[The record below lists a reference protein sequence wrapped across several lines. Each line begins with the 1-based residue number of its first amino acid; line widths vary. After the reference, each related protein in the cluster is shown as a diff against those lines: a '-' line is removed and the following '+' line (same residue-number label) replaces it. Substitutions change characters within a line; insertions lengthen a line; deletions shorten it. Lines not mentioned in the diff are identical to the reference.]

1 MPRKEVFNLTID
13 VGANISQAQSAAKS
27 LQQAF
32 SKINLSDSL
41 KKGLDKTFGDLEK
54 ELNNFSSMT
63 SKPFTNMK
71 DIEKAEKSY
80 EKIVDLFHELSVQGK
95 TISGMDPSKFLPK
108 ETIARI
114 NTLQD
119 SLKKVRSSIN
129 DTNKDIVAQNKAW
142 KDASQAQLNYQQKI
156 SDANSKLKSLQGS
169 LGASTKKIKD
179 LKEQQAELTQ
189 QQTDFLNNGGSK
201 SDPQYQQWGRELQAL
216 QKEINGAI
224 SNQSS
229 YQKQIAETKSQ
240 LNQYNNAEIEAGKA
254 VTEHK
259 QKLDQLQENLKNS
272 EGLTQLREEIAKIQ
286 GVSLDEVSTDAD
298 ELEKNIANLSKAELV
313 KIVQELLQI
322 GDTSNG
328 LVEASGATKGLKEA
342 VSGLA
347 QQGGELNEV
356 AKEVERLGEQV
367 KQFFSIGNTIQ
378 LFKRAVRDAMNTVK
392 ELDATMTETA
402 TVTDFS
408 ISDMWE
414 QLPHYTD
421 EANKLGTSINSL
433 YKATTLYYQQGLDTN
448 EAMALGIETI
458 KMARVAN
465 MDAALATD
473 LMTAALRGFNMEL
486 NEMSAVRIN
495 DVYSELAAVT
505 AADTD
510 EIGIAISKTASIAH
524 SANMEFETTAAFL
537 SQIIETTREA
547 PETAGTAMKTI
558 IARFSEVK
566 KLYSEGQIL
575 GTDEEG
581 EAINVNKIQEA
592 LRTVGID
599 MTKFFVG
606 AEGLDDV
613 LLRLAEKWD
622 TLDVATQRYIAT
634 QAAGSRQQSRFLAM
648 MSDYDRTMELVDA
661 AYDSAGS
668 GQAQFEKTLDSMQAK
683 LAELKNAWDQFV
695 MGLANSDFLKAGVDI
710 LTGILSTI
718 NDIISAISGGN
729 GLVKSIISIGSAFL
743 ALRGG
748 SKLFGEKGP
757 IGKLLTGILGKT
769 TAKEGEKTGLQIGT
783 TISEGIKK
791 AFTGQNTG
799 KGIFDSIKQAF
810 SGKEGGLIEGVKG
823 FFKGNVWKSFITPM
837 GKPSDSELQD
847 YIWGQLETKGLSDPG
862 AIGGLLNEG
871 KTQEAFDLLK
881 QQANEAGESL
891 DDFKVKG
898 TNSAAAVSG
907 AFASFGLLFKGIAK
921 GVGGDAGIVL
931 DVFGTIATTIGGLI
945 PTVMSLGEAFM
956 GAGTAA
962 KIAGW
967 IAQSGWIWLTAI
979 TAIVGGIIALAQF
992 TPEKQLERA
1001 QEKAKKAQEAAQEAQ
1016 QAYDDLLS
1024 DKNNYTELEDKVR
1037 SLTKGTEEWKDAVVE
1052 LNTKVT
1058 ELAQNYEGLELE
1070 YDENGVLSIKNWNEL
1085 ENQAKEKRDTT
1096 LYESLT
1102 SNLEVAR
1109 KSKKVAESSDF
1120 SRSREIEAEI
1130 NRLQQEEMGGYGID
1144 NSERIKQLQNELKAL
1159 ESGYSKAVNSA
1170 EKKIKAETK
1179 NLFLAFM
1186 PDDAVEGEFANEY
1199 ANVLTEI
1206 FQATGKKAEDFTQEE
1221 LVGKLSGS
1229 SGLFENLTDEE
1240 KALLTGDFSK
1250 ISGTE
1255 ELPLSDNL
1263 KDLADQFDID
1273 KDKLEEFIKLQNEAN
1288 KKSFNQTRRNLATAG
1303 SVRTTEDADAIIN
1316 EFGRETA
1323 DKLGQNM
1330 VSMGPSQADQYLNT
1344 WRKIFEDK
1352 GKDIAEALLD
1362 FDVTDFRSLTN
1373 LTDYMREQGFNEDDA
1388 EEYWRAMV
1396 NGAENFTATYGQIAS
1411 WAEGI
1416 KENMKGVTE
1425 MVERLESGKLT
1436 ANDLTAFENA
1446 GLDTNN
1452 RLLTA
1457 DGYKVFGVDSQEARR
1472 ALNQANAEKAQRDL
1486 NTLNEMGGGIS
1497 QLDRHLEDER
1507 SIQRYAEMLNL
1518 TKQKDETEEEFV
1530 KRIQDEW
1537 ARTREIAEET
1547 NDYAQAAVHTADEW
1561 AALGGTDKQIRYATM
1576 QEASDAGL
1584 DVDELITYS
1593 QVLQQVYNLEQSVAD
1608 RIALDNMKMNA
1619 SVEELNSNFEK
1630 WRASLEAG
1638 KSASDYA
1645 SSLGKI
1651 RSNMQSLLGITS
1663 DLSEEFLTNTNNLDL
1678 MAKAAEGD
1686 AEAIDELRKKAAIDL
1701 ALGFDYDEDGID
1713 QLESNLL
1720 NALEGFDPNIE
1731 VGTTLDEAGLTDAF
1745 DALLRSGQMT
1755 ADEINEALEAIG
1767 FEPELSYEEMSLGD
1781 ASHAS
1786 TTGYVTVIDDLGPP
1800 ATYTQIPV
1808 SSVSD
1813 ANASQ
1818 MVRVPVING
1827 KKSKYKGGS
1836 SSTVNASNK
1845 KGGSGGKKG
1854 GGRGGGS
1861 SKKQDNWKNP
1871 YDKYYNLTEKINEA
1885 LRTRE
1890 KIERD
1895 YDRILKRRERTA
1907 AELLKNSA
1915 QEIANLRQEVEYQ
1928 KRLQAGRREQIENLA
1943 NERYDNGNQRTTFEK
1958 MGVTKY
1964 ANYNFDTQ
1972 AIEIDWAAIEAVRDE
1987 ELGKA
1992 IEAYVGRLEELQGQF
2007 EDTQTTI
2014 EDMEDTI
2021 WEINQRGKEEYLS
2034 FEQRIIDALINAD
2047 QKLIDDLSAKF
2058 DSINEANSRVLSSM
2072 QESIDL
2078 ERQIRDNTMT
2088 EDDIASKEARL
2099 AYLRRDTSGA
2109 NQMEIMKLEQDLAD
2123 ARQNYSDQLIDQGM
2137 QKLSDENEKAS
2148 QQRQEQIDIM
2158 QAIHDWTVESGGFNA
2173 TAERLINE
2181 TAAAGEV
2188 TEEVKKLLQDNEG
2201 WTSMTKFAGEDW
2213 MTKLANEYKAAMEGM
2228 SNFKV
2233 DDAKTKHTSAN
2244 NTMSV
2249 IDEEGKNAADVWFD
2263 NTLQRWVDK
2272 SGNLY
2277 DIYWDA
2283 TANEGKGAYRYSNK
2297 QAKDTTDPNAWLKD
2311 YFDKMIAA
2319 LGDKDSGTPSSGSG
2333 GNGGNS
2339 GSSGPKPPTTST
2351 DHGYTIKKGDG
2362 SKLTKTGF
2370 SSKKAAQQAAEYK
2383 INNQIKAAQAA
2394 YDKTYQD
2401 YLKGKAT
2408 TSSRNSALA
2417 FLNNWK
2423 WAKITNV
2430 YKTGGL
2436 NTQTGLAWLD
2446 GTKSH
2451 PELVLN
2457 ARDTENFIQLKDILS
2472 EMGSL
2477 DKLQNGGDNYYNFD
2491 IKVDQLANDYDV
2503 DKLIGKIKNEINKD
2517 ATYRNVNAINLI
2529 R

>member
-32 SKINLSDSL
+32 SKINLTDSL

-71 DIEKAEKSY
+71 DIEKAEKSF
-80 EKIVDLFHELSVQGK
+80 EKINDLLNDLQVQGK
-95 TISGMDPSKFLPK
+95 TIAGMDLSKFLPVDVVSKLQEFNKQLQEIIIK
-108 ETIARI
+108 EKSIGDKKI
-114 NTLQD
+114 TLEAD
-119 SLKKVRSSIN
+119 TEKANNEVEKFKKRIN
-129 DTNKDIVAQNKAW
+129 DTKSEIEKRKELGLSTKTSELTLDTLQRKLI
-142 KDASQAQLNYQQKI
+142 DAEKQAENAAK
-156 SDANSKLKSLQGS
+156 KLKEFNIDNTNLENIEKLRAALQSFSGDDIS
-169 LGASTKKIKD
+169 QIPTD
-179 LKEQQAELTQ
+179 LKEIQEYINNLQVKETENLEKTLEKIPNITKKSAQAFNGMNKELSRVKQ
-189 QQTDFLNNGGSK
+189 EGQG
-201 SDPQYQQWGRELQAL
+201 
-216 QKEINGAI
+216 I
-224 SNQSS
+224 S
-229 YQKQIAETKSQ
+229 ETT
-240 LNQYNNAEIEAGKA
+240 AEIE
-254 VTEHK
+254 
-259 QKLDQLQENLKNS
+259 
-272 EGLTQLREEIAKIQ
+272 
-286 GVSLDEVSTDAD
+286 
-298 ELEKNIANLSKAELV
+298 
-313 KIVQELLQI
+313 
-322 GDTSNG
+322 
-328 LVEASGATKGLKEA
+328 
-342 VSGLA
+342 
-347 QQGGELNEV
+347 
-356 AKEVERLGEQV
+356 RLGNQV
-367 KQFFSIGNTIQ
+367 RQFFSIGNTIQ
-378 LFKRAVRDAMNTVK
+378 LFKRAVRDAMATVK

-414 QLPHYTD
+414 QLPRYTD

-433 YKATTLYYQQGLDTN
+433 YKATTLYYQQGLQTE

-613 LLRLAEKWD
+613 LLRLAQKWD

-648 MSDYDRTMELVDA
+648 MSDYDRTMELVNA

-695 MGLANSDFLKAGVDI
+695 MGLANNEILKTGVDI

-718 NDIISAISGGN
+718 NDIISAVSGNN
-729 GLVKSIISIGSAFL
+729 GLVKSILSLGSAFL

-748 SKLFGEKGP
+748 AKIFGGKDGKVGLLDKIIGTIKGTNAENK
-757 IGKLLTGILGKT
+757 IKKNS
-769 TAKEGEKTGLQIGT
+769 LQIGQS
-783 TISEGIKK
+783 IGK
-791 AFTGQNTG
+791 AIG
-799 KGIFDSIKQAF
+799 KGIEGTGNIVQKSINKIISSKDNGFWKSLKTDISNLFNGNNIGKDYSQVTEEQYKAAYDKLSKGQKSHATSLINKGQREEAIKYIEQQKIAVEGVIDKEQAWAESSQKVGNAI
-810 SGKEGGLIEGVKG
+810 SGVGIALTTVGGLISQQNEEL
-823 FFKGNVWKSFITPM
+823 GNTISTLGLIIT
-837 GKPSDSELQD
+837 S
-847 YIWGQLETKGLSDPG
+847 
-862 AIGGLLNEG
+862 
-871 KTQEAFDLLK
+871 
-881 QQANEAGESL
+881 
-891 DDFKVKG
+891 
-898 TNSAAAVSG
+898 
-907 AFASFGLLFKGIAK
+907 
-921 GVGGDAGIVL
+921 VGGIISMFPAIKAGIDSITASMAANPV
-931 DVFGTIATTIGGLI
+931 GAT
-945 PTVMSLGEAFM
+945 
-956 GAGTAA
+956 
-962 KIAGW
+962 
-967 IAQSGWIWLTAI
+967 I
-979 TAIVGGIIALAQF
+979 TAIVIGITTLVTLFNALSNSS
-992 TPEKQLERA
+992 EKALKKAE
-1001 QEKAKKAQEAAQEAQ
+1001 EKAKKSAEAAREAQ

-1024 DKNNYTELEDKVR
+1024 NRNNYNELENKVK
-1037 SLTKGTEEWKDAVVE
+1037 SLTEGTREWTEAVRE
-1052 LNTKVT
+1052 LNTAVL
-1058 ELAQNYEGLELE
+1058 ELTQKYEGLEIVVDGAGNISITDESWNKVQEQQRKKLQE
-1070 YDENGVLSIKNWNEL
+1070 KQFTAAKDAIDREQKRVKNARENTKIIDGSGKAVTDIQTKENGEIDEEWVKSQNYNWAETVDLTEAEKSLERERKNLITWFAADIIKNKE
-1085 ENQAKEKRDTT
+1085 EANQISSAM
-1096 LYESLT
+1096 
-1102 SNLEVAR
+1102 
-1109 KSKKVAESSDF
+1109 SK
-1120 SRSREIEAEI
+1120 ILGEAIDNIQTPEEMQGKI
-1130 NRLQQEEMGGYGID
+1130 KQFQEE
-1144 NSERIKQLQNELKAL
+1144 
-1159 ESGYSKAVNSA
+1159 
-1170 EKKIKAETK
+1170 
-1179 NLFLAFM
+1179 F
-1186 PDDAVEGEFANEY
+1186 
-1199 ANVLTEI
+1199 
-1206 FQATGKKAEDFTQEE
+1206 
-1221 LVGKLSGS
+1221 GKLSNKAK
-1229 SGLFENLTDEE
+1229 GLFSGEVIFGNAIDDYKDFGISEEFYKENTDAIDKLIEENKNNVEKVQTELGRVGLSLDEVGTKDAKAFIDKTSKMSIGSAKAFYKAWDDIRQKNPNLGSNLLNFEANNINDLTSIVKMMREAGVEAEKIEE
-1240 KALLTGDFSK
+1240 YWKAATVGVENYGTKLGDVLNRGDALRDSIKSINELIERADSGALTQEDVERILGAGFDISNLQQTAEGWQLIGVSIEEVRRALNGDLAEEEAITTDIIKEQILETQKELDKLANISNNDPAAIARREYLTNQLSELEKSYTVAEKNEAFAQASK
-1250 ISGTE
+1250 YTAQENEVRGGSEESIVYSAQNEAQRAGYDTE
-1255 ELPLSDNL
+1255 ELDAYALSLQGIN
-1263 KDLADQFDID
+1263 QN
-1273 KDKLEEFIKLQNEAN
+1273 LQNN
-1288 KKSFNQTRRNLATAG
+1288 KATAYEVAL
-1303 SVRTTEDADAIIN
+1303 S
-1316 EFGRETA
+1316 
-1323 DKLGQNM
+1323 NM
-1330 VSMGPSQADQYLNT
+1330 
-1344 WRKIFEDK
+1344 
-1352 GKDIAEALLD
+1352 
-1362 FDVTDFRSLTN
+1362 N
-1373 LTDYMREQGFNEDDA
+1373 L
-1388 EEYWRAMV
+1388 
-1396 NGAENFTATYGQIAS
+1396 
-1411 WAEGI
+1411 
-1416 KENMKGVTE
+1416 
-1425 MVERLESGKLT
+1425 
-1436 ANDLTAFENA
+1436 NA
-1446 GLDTNN
+1446 GLDEIISSYDDWVGLIDQESGLIKATTSDDAKAFNDL
-1452 RLLTA
+1452 R
-1457 DGYKVFGVDSQEARR
+1457 DSV
-1472 ALNQANAEKAQRDL
+1472 NK
-1486 NTLNEMGGGIS
+1486 
-1497 QLDRHLEDER
+1497 
-1507 SIQRYAEMLNL
+1507 MLN
-1518 TKQKDETEEEFV
+1518 
-1530 KRIQDEW
+1530 
-1537 ARTREIAEET
+1537 
-1547 NDYAQAAVHTADEW
+1547 
-1561 AALGGTDKQIRYATM
+1561 
-1576 QEASDAGL
+1576 AS
-1584 DVDELITYS
+1584 E
-1593 QVLQQVYNLEQSVAD
+1593 
-1608 RIALDNMKMNA
+1608 
-1619 SVEELNSNFEK
+1619 
-1630 WRASLEAG
+1630 
-1638 KSASDYA
+1638 
-1645 SSLGKI
+1645 
-1651 RSNMQSLLGITS
+1651 
-1663 DLSEEFLTNTNNLDL
+1663 DLSDEFWNN
-1678 MAKAAEGD
+1678 AKNIENIKKAAEGD
-1686 AEAIDELRKKAAIDL
+1686 TE
-1701 ALGFDYDEDGID
+1701 ALGELQVAAAQDYLINLGLDPEAQNIVNNFANELENWELPTLEAGVELTGQDDFIAACQEMINASGMTADQVSEYFKRLGYDVEFDGNPQKIHQKRYFPATHYTVTTNEDGSMD
-1713 QLESNLL
+1713 MR
-1720 NALEGFDPNIE
+1720 PNIE
-1731 VGTTLDEAGLTDAF
+1731 MIPQEW
-1745 DALLRSGQMT
+1745 
-1755 ADEINEALEAIG
+1755 DEIIMAPSIKTLT
-1767 FEPELSYEEMSLGD
+1767 
-1781 ASHAS
+1781 S
-1786 TTGYVTVIDDLGPP
+1786 TGSGGGGISTKNLNGGKG
-1800 ATYTQIPV
+1800 
-1808 SSVSD
+1808 
-1813 ANASQ
+1813 NAS
-1818 MVRVPVING
+1818 
-1827 KKSKYKGGS
+1827 K
-1836 SSTVNASNK
+1836 
-1845 KGGSGGKKG
+1845 GKKG
-1854 GGRGGGS
+1854 GGGGGS
-1861 SKKQDNWKNP
+1861 SKKQNNWKNP

-1943 NERYDNGNQRTTFEK
+1943 NERYDNGDQRTTFEK

-1972 AIEIDWAAIEAVRDE
+1972 TIQIDWAAIEAVRDE

-2034 FEQRIIDALINAD
+2034 FESRIIDALINAD

-2078 ERQIRDNTMT
+2078 ERQIRDNTKT

-2109 NQMEIMKLEQDLAD
+2109 NQMEIMRLEQDLAD

-2158 QAIHDWTVESGGFNA
+2158 QAIHDWTVQSGGFNA

-2233 DDAKTKHTSAN
+2233 DDAKTKYTSAN
-2244 NTMSV
+2244 NTMNV
-2249 IDEEGKNAADVWFD
+2249 KDEEGKNAADVWFD
-2263 NTLQRWVDK
+2263 NTLQRWIDK

-2283 TANEGKGAYRYSNK
+2283 TADKGNGAYVYSNK

-2311 YFDKMIAA
+2311 YLASIQKA
-2319 LGDKDSGTPSSGSG
+2319 LDGKASSTSGSNTG

-2362 SKLTKTGF
+2362 SKLTKGGYA
-2370 SSKKAAQQAAEYK
+2370 SKSKANTAAQNK
-2383 INNQIKAAQAA
+2383 INDQIKAAEQSVNQAA
-2394 YDKTYQD
+2394 IS
-2401 YLKGKAT
+2401 LAKGQISQSAYKNAVDLLDNWKKAT
-2408 TSSRNSALA
+2408 YTS
-2417 FLNNWK
+2417 
-2423 WAKITNV
+2423 

-2436 NTQTGLAWLD
+2436 STQTGLAWLD
-2446 GTKSH
+2446 GTASH

-2472 EMGSL
+2472 DMGSL

>member
-32 SKINLSDSL
+32 AKVNLTDSL

-80 EKIVDLFHELSVQGK
+80 EKIVDLFYELSVQGK

-189 QQTDFLNNGGSK
+189 QQADFLNNGGSK

-298 ELEKNIANLSKAELV
+298 ELEKNIANLSKAKLA

-342 VSGLA
+342 LSGLA

-356 AKEVERLGEQV
+356 EKEVQRLGEQV

-378 LFKRAVRDAMNTVK
+378 LFKRAVRDAMATVK

-414 QLPHYTD
+414 QLPRYTD

-581 EAINVNKIQEA
+581 EAININKIQEA

-683 LAELKNAWDQFV
+683 LTELKNAWDQFV
-695 MGLANSDFLKAGVDI
+695 MGLANNEILKTGVDI
-710 LTGILSTI
+710 LTSILSTI
-718 NDIISAISGGN
+718 NDIISAVSGGN
-729 GLVKSIISIGSAFL
+729 GLVKAITSLGASFL
-743 ALRGG
+743 TLRTGA
-748 SKLFGEKGP
+748 KIFGEKGKGGGF
-757 IGKLLTGILGKT
+757 IGSIFKALRGKDVTTQMSEAGQQAAKSFGTGFNGFISSGFDSKGFGESIKKGFTSSIQGIKNFFVQSKFDKEQFLGQFYGATPEGGFGEDFFQDQMKNVPEFKKAVQDAGYTVEEVDGKFKVLQEDSVGNLRAIGVAATALGGLLIGLGDNL
-769 TAKEGEKTGLQIGT
+769 EKKGNVLGTVIKNIGT
-783 TISEGIKK
+783 TITIVG
-791 AFTGQNTG
+791 
-799 KGIFDSIKQAF
+799 
-810 SGKEGGLIEGVKG
+810 
-823 FFKGNVWKSFITPM
+823 
-837 GKPSDSELQD
+837 
-847 YIWGQLETKGLSDPG
+847 G
-862 AIGGLLNEG
+862 AITLLGGSFTKAGIEIG
-871 KTQEAFDLLK
+871 K
-881 QQANEAGESL
+881 AG
-891 DDFKVKG
+891 
-898 TNSAAAVSG
+898 A
-907 AFASFGLLFKGIAK
+907 IAK
-921 GVGGDAGIVL
+921 LGWAEFIPILLAIV
-931 DVFGTIATTIGGLI
+931 
-945 PTVMSLGEAFM
+945 
-956 GAGTAA
+956 
-962 KIAGW
+962 
-967 IAQSGWIWLTAI
+967 
-979 TAIVGGIIALAQF
+979 AIVGLVTAAINN
-992 TPEKQLERA
+992 TPEKRLERA
-1001 QEKAKKAQEAAQEAQ
+1001 KQRAQEAQQAAQEAQ

-1024 DKNNYTELEDKVR
+1024 NKNKYTELEDKVR
-1037 SLTKGTEEWKDAVVE
+1037 SLTKGTEEWKDAVAE

-1102 SNLEVAR
+1102 ANLDVAR
-1109 KSKKVAESSDF
+1109 KSKTAAESSDF
-1120 SRSREIEAEI
+1120 NRASEIRDEI
-1130 NRLQQEEMGGYGID
+1130 ARLSWEGQEGFGVD
-1144 NSERIKQLQNELKAL
+1144 NSERIKQLENELKTL
-1159 ESGYSKAVNSA
+1159 ENGYSSAVNSA
-1170 EKKIKAETK
+1170 EKEIKASTK

-1186 PDDAVEGEFANEY
+1186 PDEAIEKDIANEY
-1199 ANVLTEI
+1199 GNVLTEI
-1206 FQATGKKAEDFTQEE
+1206 FTATGKKAEDFEQEE
-1221 LVGKLSGS
+1221 LVGKLNASQYS
-1229 SGLFENLTDEE
+1229 FENLTDEE

-1250 ISGTE
+1250 ISSTE
-1255 ELPLSDNL
+1255 QLPLSDNL

-1288 KKSFNQTRRNLATAG
+1288 KRSFNQTRRNLATAG

-1344 WRKIFEDK
+1344 WKKIFKDK

-1373 LTDYMREQGFNEDDA
+1373 LTDYMHEQGFNKDDA

-1396 NGAENFTATYGQIAS
+1396 NGVENFTVTYGQIAS

-1416 KENMKGVTE
+1416 KESMKGVTE

-1436 ANDLTAFENA
+1436 ADDLTAFENA
-1446 GLDTNN
+1446 GLNTNN

-1486 NTLNEMGGGIS
+1486 DTLNEMGGGIS

-1547 NDYAQAAVHTADEW
+1547 NDYAQAAIHTADEW

-1584 DVDELITYS
+1584 DVNELLNYS
-1593 QVLQQVYNLEQSVAD
+1593 QVLQQVHNLEQSVAD

-1619 SVEELNSNFEK
+1619 SIKELSSNWNEWK
-1630 WRASLEAG
+1630 AGLESGKDTAEYSAALDSLR
-1638 KSASDYA
+1638 K
-1645 SSLGKI
+1645 
-1651 RSNMQSLLGITS
+1651 NMQSMLGITS
-1663 DLSEEFLTNTNNLDL
+1663 NLSEEFLTNADNMDL
-1678 MAKAAEGD
+1678 MARAAEGD
-1686 AEAIDELRKKAAIDL
+1686 GDAIDELRKKAATEI
-1701 ALGFDYDEDGID
+1701 ALGVNYDEDGID

-1731 VGTTLDEAGLTDAF
+1731 IGTTLEDANLTQAF
-1745 DALLRSGQMT
+1745 QELIDKGYAS
-1755 ADEINEALEAIG
+1755 ADEVNKALEGIG
-1767 FEPELSYEEMSLGD
+1767 FEPEIKTEEIPIDGSSAQRIVANGGFWKPTADMMGTEWVPIKNETELQ
-1781 ASHAS
+1781 
-1786 TTGYVTVIDDLGPP
+1786 GYVGQT
-1800 ATYTQIPV
+1800 ATLPI
-1808 SSVSD
+1808 
-1813 ANASQ
+1813 
-1818 MVRVPVING
+1818 ING
-1827 KKSKYKGGS
+1827 KKTKYKGS
-1836 SSTVNASNK
+1836 SKSTVNGSNK
-1845 KGGSGGKKG
+1845 KGSSGGKKG
-1854 GGRGGGS
+1854 GGGGGGS
-1861 SKKQDNWKNP
+1861 SKKQNNWKNP

-1915 QEIANLRQEVEYQ
+1915 QEIANLRQEIVYQ
-1928 KRLQAGRREQIENLA
+1928 QRLQAGRREQIENLA
-1943 NERYDNGNQRTTFEK
+1943 KERYDNGDQRTTFEQ

-1972 AIEIDWAAIEAVRDE
+1972 TIEIDWAAIEAVRDE

-1992 IEAYVGRLEELQGQF
+1992 IEAYVGRLEELQGQY

-2014 EDMEDTI
+2014 EDMEDQI

-2034 FEQRIIDALINAD
+2034 FESRIIDALINAD

-2078 ERQIRDNTMT
+2078 ERQIRDNTKT

-2333 GNGGNS
+2333 GNSGNS
-2339 GSSGPKPPTTST
+2339 GSSGTKPPTTST

-2362 SKLTKTGF
+2362 SKLTKGGF
-2370 SSKKAAQQAAEYK
+2370 SSKKAAQEAAEYK
-2383 INNQIKAAQAA
+2383 ITNQLNSAQAA
-2394 YDKTYQD
+2394 YNKTYQD

-2408 TSSRNSALA
+2408 TSSRNNALA
-2417 FLNNWK
+2417 LLNNWK

-2446 GTKSH
+2446 GTASH

-2472 EMGSL
+2472 DMGSL

-2503 DKLIGKIKNEINKD
+2503 DKLIGKIKNEIDKD
-2517 ATYRNVNAINLI
+2517 ARYRNVNSINFI

>member
-32 SKINLSDSL
+32 SRVNLTEGI

-54 ELNNFSSMT
+54 ELNNFASMT
-63 SKPFTNMK
+63 SKPFTDMK
-71 DIEKAEKSY
+71 DIQKAEKSF
-80 EKIVDLFHELSVQGK
+80 EKINDLLNELQVQGK
-95 TISGMDPSKFLPK
+95 TIAGMDLSKFLP
-108 ETIARI
+108 
-114 NTLQD
+114 
-119 SLKKVRSSIN
+119 N
-129 DTNKDIVAQNKAW
+129 DTVN
-142 KDASQAQLNYQQKI
+142 
-156 SDANSKLKSLQGS
+156 KLKSFNDQ
-169 LGASTKKIKD
+169 
-179 LKEQQAELTQ
+179 LKQV
-189 QQTDFLNNGGSK
+189 
-201 SDPQYQQWGRELQAL
+201 R
-216 QKEINGAI
+216 
-224 SNQSS
+224 QSQENLS
-229 YQKQIAETKSQ
+229 R
-240 LNQYNNAEIEAGKA
+240 
-254 VTEHK
+254 
-259 QKLDQLQENLKNS
+259 QKLDLTKQYDDYNKRINDVKNELQTLKDIEDNRQKTGK
-272 EGLTQLREEIAKIQ
+272 GLTQSQQDQVIRYTNELKKLESEQEEVNKKITDLNKIKPEGLQRLRESLKEFSGASSLREIPTNLDNIQ
-286 GVSLDEVSTDAD
+286 KYID
-298 ELEKNIANLSKAELV
+298 NLSDEEIKKVAVAMGAV
-313 KIVQELLQI
+313 KDESENLSRGQYIQEITRQLNDC
-322 GDTSNG
+322 GD
-328 LVEASGATKGLKEA
+328 
-342 VSGLA
+342 
-347 QQGGELNEV
+347 QGRELNEV

-378 LFKRAVRDAMNTVK
+378 LFKRAVRDAMATVK

-414 QLPHYTD
+414 QLPRYTD

-613 LLRLAEKWD
+613 LLRLAQKWD

-648 MSDYDRTMELVDA
+648 MSDYDRTMELVNA

-695 MGLANSDFLKAGVDI
+695 MGLANNEILKTGVDI

-718 NDIISAISGGN
+718 NDIISAVSGNN
-729 GLVKSIISIGSAFL
+729 GLVKSILSLGSAFL

-748 SKLFGEKGP
+748 AKIFGGKDGKVGLLDKIIGTIKGTNTENK
-757 IGKLLTGILGKT
+757 IKKNS
-769 TAKEGEKTGLQIGT
+769 LQIGQS
-783 TISEGIKK
+783 IGK
-791 AFTGQNTG
+791 AIG
-799 KGIFDSIKQAF
+799 KGIEGTGNIVQKSINKIISSKDNGFWKSLKTDISNLFNGNNIGKDYSQVTEEQYKAAYDKLSKGQKSHATSLINKGQREEAIKYIEQQKIAVEGVIDKEQAWAESSQKVGNAI
-810 SGKEGGLIEGVKG
+810 SGVGIALTTVGGLISQQNEEL
-823 FFKGNVWKSFITPM
+823 GNTISTLGLIIT
-837 GKPSDSELQD
+837 S
-847 YIWGQLETKGLSDPG
+847 
-862 AIGGLLNEG
+862 
-871 KTQEAFDLLK
+871 
-881 QQANEAGESL
+881 
-891 DDFKVKG
+891 
-898 TNSAAAVSG
+898 
-907 AFASFGLLFKGIAK
+907 
-921 GVGGDAGIVL
+921 VGGIISMFPAIKAGIDSITASMAANPV
-931 DVFGTIATTIGGLI
+931 GAT
-945 PTVMSLGEAFM
+945 
-956 GAGTAA
+956 
-962 KIAGW
+962 
-967 IAQSGWIWLTAI
+967 I
-979 TAIVGGIIALAQF
+979 TAIVIGITTLVTLFNALSNSS
-992 TPEKQLERA
+992 EKALKKAE
-1001 QEKAKKAQEAAQEAQ
+1001 EKAKKSAEAAREAQ

-1024 DKNNYTELEDKVR
+1024 NRNNYNELENKVK
-1037 SLTKGTEEWKDAVVE
+1037 SLTEGTREWTEAVRE
-1052 LNTKVT
+1052 LNTAVL
-1058 ELAQNYEGLELE
+1058 ELTQKYEGLEIVVDGAGNISITDESWNKVQEQQRKKLQE
-1070 YDENGVLSIKNWNEL
+1070 KQFTAAKDAIDREQKRVKNARENTKIIDGSGKAVTDIQTKENGEIDEEWVKSQNYNWAETVDLTEAEKSLERERKNLITWFAADIIKNKE
-1085 ENQAKEKRDTT
+1085 EANQISSAM
-1096 LYESLT
+1096 
-1102 SNLEVAR
+1102 
-1109 KSKKVAESSDF
+1109 SK
-1120 SRSREIEAEI
+1120 ILGEAIDNIQTPEEMQGKI
-1130 NRLQQEEMGGYGID
+1130 KQFQEE
-1144 NSERIKQLQNELKAL
+1144 
-1159 ESGYSKAVNSA
+1159 
-1170 EKKIKAETK
+1170 
-1179 NLFLAFM
+1179 F
-1186 PDDAVEGEFANEY
+1186 
-1199 ANVLTEI
+1199 
-1206 FQATGKKAEDFTQEE
+1206 
-1221 LVGKLSGS
+1221 GKLSNKAK
-1229 SGLFENLTDEE
+1229 GLFSGEVIFGNAIDDYKDFGISEEFYKENTDAIDKLIEENKNNVEKVQTELGRVGLSLDEVGTKDAKAFIDKTSKMSIGSAKAFYKAWDDIRQKNPNLGSNLLNFEANNINDLTSIVKMMREAGVEAEKIEE
-1240 KALLTGDFSK
+1240 YWKAATVGVENYGTKLGDVLNRGDALRDSIKSINELIERADSGALTQEDVERILGAGFDISNLQQTAEGWQLIGVSIEEVRRALNGDLAEEEAITTDIIKEQILETQKELDKLANISNNDPAAIARREYLTNQLSELEKSYTVAEKNEAFAQASK
-1250 ISGTE
+1250 YTAQENEVRGGSEESIVYSAQNEAQRAGYDTE
-1255 ELPLSDNL
+1255 ELDAYALS
-1263 KDLADQFDID
+1263 
-1273 KDKLEEFIKLQNEAN
+1273 LQNINQNLQNN
-1288 KKSFNQTRRNLATAG
+1288 KATAYEVAL
-1303 SVRTTEDADAIIN
+1303 S
-1316 EFGRETA
+1316 
-1323 DKLGQNM
+1323 NM
-1330 VSMGPSQADQYLNT
+1330 
-1344 WRKIFEDK
+1344 
-1352 GKDIAEALLD
+1352 
-1362 FDVTDFRSLTN
+1362 N
-1373 LTDYMREQGFNEDDA
+1373 L
-1388 EEYWRAMV
+1388 
-1396 NGAENFTATYGQIAS
+1396 
-1411 WAEGI
+1411 
-1416 KENMKGVTE
+1416 
-1425 MVERLESGKLT
+1425 
-1436 ANDLTAFENA
+1436 NA
-1446 GLDTNN
+1446 GLDEIIGSYNDWVG
-1452 RLLTA
+1452 LI
-1457 DGYKVFGVDSQEARR
+1457 DQDSG
-1472 ALNQANAEKAQRDL
+1472 LIKATTSDDAKAYNDLRDSV
-1486 NTLNEMGGGIS
+1486 NK
-1497 QLDRHLEDER
+1497 
-1507 SIQRYAEMLNL
+1507 MLN
-1518 TKQKDETEEEFV
+1518 
-1530 KRIQDEW
+1530 
-1537 ARTREIAEET
+1537 
-1547 NDYAQAAVHTADEW
+1547 
-1561 AALGGTDKQIRYATM
+1561 
-1576 QEASDAGL
+1576 AS
-1584 DVDELITYS
+1584 E
-1593 QVLQQVYNLEQSVAD
+1593 
-1608 RIALDNMKMNA
+1608 
-1619 SVEELNSNFEK
+1619 
-1630 WRASLEAG
+1630 
-1638 KSASDYA
+1638 
-1645 SSLGKI
+1645 
-1651 RSNMQSLLGITS
+1651 
-1663 DLSEEFLTNTNNLDL
+1663 DLSDEFWNN
-1678 MAKAAEGD
+1678 AKNIENIKKAAEGD
-1686 AEAIDELRKKAAIDL
+1686 TE
-1701 ALGFDYDEDGID
+1701 ALGELQVAAAQDYLINLGLDPEAQNIVNDFANE
-1713 QLESNLL
+1713 LENWEL
-1720 NALEGFDPNIE
+1720 P
-1731 VGTTLDEAGLTDAF
+1731 TLEAGVELTGQDDFIA
-1745 DALLRSGQMT
+1745 ACQEMINASGMT
-1755 ADEINEALEAIG
+1755 ADQVSEYFKRLGYDVEFDGHTTPITQTRYY
-1767 FEPELSYEEMSLGD
+1767 PQTSYSIKRDDEGNITDMIP
-1781 ASHAS
+1781 S
-1786 TTGYVTVIDDLGPP
+1786 TDMVPVTWTEDVMAPSIKTLTSTGSGGGGISTKNLTGGKG
-1800 ATYTQIPV
+1800 
-1808 SSVSD
+1808 
-1813 ANASQ
+1813 NAS
-1818 MVRVPVING
+1818 
-1827 KKSKYKGGS
+1827 K
-1836 SSTVNASNK
+1836 
-1845 KGGSGGKKG
+1845 GKKG
-1854 GGRGGGS
+1854 GGGGGGS

-1943 NERYDNGNQRTTFEK
+1943 NERYDNGDQRTTFEK

-1972 AIEIDWAAIEAVRDE
+1972 TIQIDWAAIEAVRDE

-2078 ERQIRDNTMT
+2078 ERQIRDNTKT
-2088 EDDIASKEARL
+2088 EDDIASKEASL

-2158 QAIHDWTVESGGFNA
+2158 QAIHDWTVQSGGFNA

-2233 DDAKTKHTSAN
+2233 DQEKLKHTSSN

-2249 IDEEGKNAADVWFD
+2249 QDEHDVNKTADVWFD
-2263 NTLQRWVDK
+2263 NTLQRWIDK

-2283 TANEGKGAYRYSNK
+2283 TANKGSGAYVYSNK

-2311 YFDKMIAA
+2311 YLASIQKA
-2319 LGDKDSGTPSSGSG
+2319 LDGKASSTSGS
-2333 GNGGNS
+2333 NTGGNS
-2339 GSSGPKPPTTST
+2339 GNSGNSGSGNKTSAPKKYYRAQIKDGPNTLWTGSTKHSSTS
-2351 DHGYTIKKGDG
+2351 
-2362 SKLTKTGF
+2362 
-2370 SSKKAAQQAAEYK
+2370 AAEKEAKEYLGKMRQDKYNAWKNASSSEKEIFRQILAQWNRANASYK
-2383 INNQIKAAQAA
+2383 
-2394 YDKTYQD
+2394 T
-2401 YLKGKAT
+2401 
-2408 TSSRNSALA
+2408 
-2417 FLNNWK
+2417 
-2423 WAKITNV
+2423 

-2436 NTQTGLAWLD
+2436 STQTGLAWLD
-2446 GTKSH
+2446 GTASH

-2472 EMGSL
+2472 DMGSL

>member
-298 ELEKNIANLSKAELV
+298 ELEKNIANLSKAELA

-356 AKEVERLGEQV
+356 AKEVERLGEQA

-414 QLPHYTD
+414 QLPRYTD

-465 MDAALATD
+465 MDAAQATD

-486 NEMSAVRIN
+486 NETSAIRVN

-683 LAELKNAWDQFV
+683 LTELKNAWDQFV
-695 MGLANSDFLKAGVDI
+695 MGLANNEILKFGVDT
-710 LTGILSTI
+710 LTKILSTI
-718 NDIISAISGGN
+718 NDIISAISGKS
-729 GLVKSIISIGSAFL
+729 GLVKSVLSLGSAFL

-748 SKLFGEKGP
+748 AKLFGSGDKAGLLGKFFGILKGKSAEKQAKEASQKVAQSFSKGFKDF
-757 IGKLLTGILGKT
+757 ISSGLSGNGIRDAFKKNFQNIRQKFKDFFIKDAFNVDEINGVLSQIEGKDVSFDFGQQQGILGIEENRKKIEELGYT
-769 TAKEGEKTGLQIGT
+769 VKEVNGEFQILGKEATVNVRAIGIAVTALGGILMARGDQLEKEGDK
-783 TISEGIKK
+783 
-791 AFTGQNTG
+791 
-799 KGIFDSIKQAF
+799 
-810 SGKEGGLIEGVKG
+810 
-823 FFKGNVWKSFITPM
+823 M
-837 GKPSDSELQD
+837 
-847 YIWGQLETKGLSDPG
+847 
-862 AIGGLLNEG
+862 
-871 KTQEAFDLLK
+871 
-881 QQANEAGESL
+881 
-891 DDFKVKG
+891 
-898 TNSAAAVSG
+898 
-907 AFASFGLLFKGIAK
+907 
-921 GVGGDAGIVL
+921 GIVYK
-931 DVFGTIATTIGGLI
+931 TIG
-945 PTVMSLGEAFM
+945 
-956 GAGTAA
+956 
-962 KIAGW
+962 
-967 IAQSGWIWLTAI
+967 TAI
-979 TAIVGGIIALAQF
+979 TGIGTAITLVGGSFTKAGIEIGKAGEIAKLGWAEFIPILLAIGAIIALITSAINN
-992 TPEKQLERA
+992 TPEKRLERA
-1001 QEKAKKAQEAAQEAQ
+1001 KQRAQEAQQAAQEAQ

-1024 DKNNYTELEDKVR
+1024 NKNKYTELEDKIK
-1037 SLTKGTEEWKDAVVE
+1037 SLTKGTEEWKEAVAE
-1052 LNTKVT
+1052 LNGDVLK
-1058 ELAQNYEGLELE
+1058 LAQNYKGIKFEYGEDGVLQVTNWDEVIKQSKKERDDALYTSLQSSAQETDIELE
-1070 YDENGVLSIKNWNEL
+1070 IARNNQLYKHKTSDVEPMSYSEL
-1085 ENQAKEKRDTT
+1085 DYQ
-1096 LYESLT
+1096 Y
-1102 SNLEVAR
+1102 
-1109 KSKKVAESSDF
+1109 
-1120 SRSREIEAEI
+1120 
-1130 NRLQQEEMGGYGID
+1130 GYGNISSPEERKKAIEKDWEPIID
-1144 NSERIKQLQNELKAL
+1144 E
-1159 ESGYSKAVNSA
+1159 VTTSA
-1170 EKKIKAETK
+1170 EAKAK
-1179 NLFLAFM
+1179 NSSRNILLAFM
-1186 PDDAVEGEFANEY
+1186 PDAAISNKITDEISDSIVEAYDKVGKKVSDLTQDELKEVLNKSTVLFSSFSEEVQNFLQGDFNEIDTAETFTFDENQIKRIAEAWKMDEDAVRDYIA
-1199 ANVLTEI
+1199 A
-1206 FQATGKKAEDFTQEE
+1206 
-1221 LVGKLSGS
+1221 
-1229 SGLFENLTDEE
+1229 
-1240 KALLTGDFSK
+1240 
-1250 ISGTE
+1250 
-1255 ELPLSDNL
+1255 
-1263 KDLADQFDID
+1263 
-1273 KDKLEEFIKLQNEAN
+1273 QNEA
-1288 KKSFNQTRRNLATAG
+1288 FNLSQEATKEELGRVTGSQSRANFLFERYGTGLSKTLAD
-1303 SVRTTEDADAIIN
+1303 TTNEMGEED
-1316 EFGRETA
+1316 GL
-1323 DKLGQNM
+1323 K
-1330 VSMGPSQADQYLNT
+1330 YLNAFG
-1344 WRKIFEDK
+1344 KIFEKDK
-1352 GKDIAEALLD
+1352 SLDKAFSKKIAGLKINNINDLVSITDMLRNEGYSEKDIDEYWESYVKGANNFSLSLKDIANRADSLSEVYKSID
-1362 FDVTDFRSLTN
+1362 EIVKRMEEGSLTGEDIAY
-1373 LTDYMREQGFNEDDA
+1373 LEGLGVDLSGLQRTADGWRLIGDEAERAIAIMREQPLAQEQATVDYLDKIKQQGPEMMAKYLGLSMDDFLDPGEFYTEVQKRFAEIYNMATQNEAFTEATKYTADQNASQGGSA
-1388 EEYWRAMV
+1388 ESVRYS
-1396 NGAENFTATYGQIAS
+1396 AENDAKS
-1411 WAEGI
+1411 
-1416 KENMKGVTE
+1416 
-1425 MVERLESGKLT
+1425 
-1436 ANDLTAFENA
+1436 A
-1446 GLDTNN
+1446 GLDKN
-1452 RLLTA
+1452 
-1457 DGYKVFGVDSQEARR
+1457 
-1472 ALNQANAEKAQRDL
+1472 
-1486 NTLNEMGGGIS
+1486 
-1497 QLDRHLEDER
+1497 
-1507 SIQRYAEMLNL
+1507 
-1518 TKQKDETEEEFV
+1518 
-1530 KRIQDEW
+1530 
-1537 ARTREIAEET
+1537 
-1547 NDYAQAAVHTADEW
+1547 
-1561 AALGGTDKQIRYATM
+1561 
-1576 QEASDAGL
+1576 
-1584 DVDELITYS
+1584 ELIAYSEKLKETYG
-1593 QVLQQVYNLEQSVAD
+1593 LEQAIAD

-1619 SVEELNSNFEK
+1619 SIKELSSNWDEWK
-1630 WRASLEAG
+1630 AGLESG
-1638 KSASDYA
+1638 KDTAEYSAA
-1645 SSLGKI
+1645 LNNLRK
-1651 RSNMQSLLGITS
+1651 NMQSMLGITS
-1663 DLSEEFLTNTNNLDL
+1663 NLSEEFLTNAENMDL

-1686 AEAIDELRKKAAIDL
+1686 GDAIDELRKKAATEL
-1701 ALGFDYDEDGID
+1701 ALGINYDEDGID
-1713 QLESNLL
+1713 QVESNLL

-1731 VGTTLDEAGLTDAF
+1731 IGTTLEDANLTQAF
-1745 DALLRSGQMT
+1745 QELIDKGYAS
-1755 ADEINEALEAIG
+1755 ADEVNKALEGIG
-1767 FEPELSYEEMSLGD
+1767 FEPEITTEEIPINGSSAQRIVANGGFWKPTADMMGTEWVPIKNETELQ
-1781 ASHAS
+1781 
-1786 TTGYVTVIDDLGPP
+1786 GYVGQTATVPI
-1800 ATYTQIPV
+1800 
-1808 SSVSD
+1808 
-1813 ANASQ
+1813 
-1818 MVRVPVING
+1818 ING
-1827 KKSKYKGGS
+1827 QKTKYKGS
-1836 SSTVNASNK
+1836 PKSTVNGSNK
-1845 KGGSGGKKG
+1845 KGSSGGKKG
-1854 GGRGGGS
+1854 GGGGGGS
-1861 SKKQDNWKNP
+1861 SKKQNNWKNP

-1890 KIERD
+1890 KLERD
-1895 YDRILKRRERTA
+1895 HERILKRKERNISDI
-1907 AELLKNSA
+1907 LKNSEA
-1915 QEIANLRQEVEYQ
+1915 EINNLKQEVKYQ
-1928 KRLQAGRREQIENLA
+1928 EQLQAGRREQIQNVGSEK
-1943 NERYDNGNQRTTFEK
+1943 YDDDGTLKTFEE

-1964 ANYNFDTQ
+1964 AHYNFDTQ
-1972 AIEIDWAAIEAVRDE
+1972 TIEIDWAAIDNVRDE
-1987 ELGKA
+1987 RLGKA
-1992 IEAYVGRLEELQGQF
+1992 IEEYISRLEELEGQY
-2007 EDTQTTI
+2007 EETQDTI
-2014 EDMEDTI
+2014 EEMEDEI
-2021 WEINQRGKEEYLS
+2021 WEINQRGKNEYLEL
-2034 FEQRIIDALINAD
+2034 EQRVIDALINQQ

-2078 ERQIRDNTMT
+2078 ERQIRDNTKT
-2088 EDDIASKEARL
+2088 EDDITSKEARL

-2137 QKLSDENEKAS
+2137 QKLSDENERAAE
-2148 QQRQEQIDIM
+2148 QRQEQIDIM
-2158 QAIHDWTVESGGFNA
+2158 QAQLDHQVQNGEFNKQALFLLENAFTKDGNLDINSDLVTLLKGEDNFKALTEFGKENWWTQLHEA
-2173 TAERLINE
+2173 I
-2181 TAAAGEV
+2181 AAG
-2188 TEEVKKLLQDNEG
+2188 LEG
-2201 WTSMTKFAGEDW
+2201 STNFAKE
-2213 MTKLANEYKAAMEGM
+2213 KYKD
-2228 SNFKV
+2228 K
-2233 DDAKTKHTSAN
+2233 N
-2244 NTMSV
+2244 NTLAV
-2249 IDEEGKNAADVWFD
+2249 TGANGKAN
-2263 NTLQRWVDK
+2263 
-2272 SGNLY
+2272 
-2277 DIYWDA
+2277 IYWDKDKNA
-2283 TANEGKGAYRYSNK
+2283 WVDTKGNTYGEINTLTGTYGSFTAAPSTPVDEEKENNTTPPPPSSPTDNSNNNNNNSNK
-2297 QAKDTTDPNAWLKD
+2297 NNSNKK
-2311 YFDKMIAA
+2311 
-2319 LGDKDSGTPSSGSG
+2319 SSA
-2333 GNGGNS
+2333 
-2339 GSSGPKPPTTST
+2339 PKK
-2351 DHGYTIKKGDG
+2351 YYKAQIKDG
-2362 SKLTKTGF
+2362 SKTLWTGRTKH
-2370 SSKKAAQQAAEYK
+2370 SSTSAAEKEAKEYLGKMRRDKYNAWKNASSSEKEIFKQILAQWNRANASYK
-2383 INNQIKAAQAA
+2383 K
-2394 YDKTYQD
+2394 
-2401 YLKGKAT
+2401 
-2408 TSSRNSALA
+2408 
-2417 FLNNWK
+2417 
-2423 WAKITNV
+2423 

-2436 NTQTGLAWLD
+2436 ANFTGPAWLD
-2446 GTKSH
+2446 GTASH

-2472 EMGSL
+2472 DMGSL

-2503 DKLIGKIKNEINKD
+2503 DKLIGKIKNEIDKD
-2517 ATYRNVNAINLI
+2517 ARYRNVNSINFI